1 MVIQQKCV
9 NMGSKLPKWL
19 TSHSYRQC
27 SLGPSEAAIE
37 KLSDIRRDDKLK
49 PIWGSSMLMA
59 LA

>member
-9 NMGSKLPKWL
+9 NMGSKLSKWL

-37 KLSDIRRDDKLK
+37 KLSDIRRDDN
-49 PIWGSSMLMA
+49 SSQFGAPLC
-59 LA
+59 